1 MLTTNEQ
8 PIISVNLNTL
18 TQFLKKAKLET
29 FASGKRPQKQD
40 LIRLFTYQEGA
51 WSYEDRYTGS
61 IVDVGLE
68 IVKCENI
75 PIWGMSYRGG
85 MLADFNSTLLS
96 TETFMFLKQALKNMP
111 EAMPIRGDSSFNSG
125 DWLYKNEIEGDVQN
139 FLGKETI
146 WLKTTPIYSRSYQ
159 GGIVREK
166 IFNILINRQ

>member
-1 MLTTNEQ
+1 MTNEQ
-8 PIISVNLNTL
+8 NTISVNLSTL

-29 FASGKRPQKQD
+29 FVSGKKPLKQD
-40 LIRLFTYQEGA
+40 FIRIFTYQEGV
-51 WSYEDRYTGS
+51 WLYEDRYTGS

-85 MLADFNSTLLS
+85 MLTNFNSTLLS

-111 EAMPIRGDSSFNSG
+111 AEMPVRGGSSFNSG

-139 FLGKETI
+139 FFGKETI
-146 WLKTTPIYSRSYQ
+146 WLKKTPIYSRSYQ

-166 IFNILINRQ
+166 IFNILINGQ